1 MQSLISSHFHC
12 FCCYYYPGVHFSH
25 FWFCSMLY
33 MPTMPQ
39 GDRLSPLLAVPIVGS
54 HMLPCHG
61 LLFAFQWL
69 YINLQSR
76 NSSFLTFLLW
86 WPCMLFLLFTV
97 MYITIISI
105 FVFNAKTPLSV
116 YRYVIFVCVCICI
129 YSLWQ
134 EKQLNSESIE
144 GMRALNL
151 LRRLLDWAGMRDG
164 ARKVGTK
171 LGRWGLDG
179 KWRHCY
185 FLWEKGWHVQA
196 ECGWDC
202 KSEVRGWNWME
213 HKNKGSGPY
222 PWSSDNS
229 LGLRVLVQEMIG
241 KVKVQ
246 RKSPTL
252 RAR

>member
-33 MPTMPQ
+33 MPTTPQ
-39 GDRLSPLLAVPIVGS
+39 GDRLSPLSVVPIAGS
-54 HMLPCHG
+54 RILPCHG

-69 YINLQSR
+69 YINLQST
-76 NSSFLTFLLW
+76 NTLFLTFLLW

-97 MYITIISI
+97 MYIAVISI

-116 YRYVIFVCVCICI
+116 YRYAICVCAYMYIFTVAGKNSSI
-129 YSLWQ
+129 LRV
-134 EKQLNSESIE
+134 EKECKHWTCSDTSF
-144 GMRALNL
+144 
-151 LRRLLDWAGMRDG
+151 DWVEMRDG
-164 ARKVGTK
+164 AQKVGTK
-171 LGRWGLDG
+171 LGQWGLNG

-196 ECGWDC
+196 EWGWDC

-222 PWSSDNS
+222 CWSSDNS

-246 RKSPTL
+246 RKSPSL